1 LYSGDNICSDV
12 SGCGSVN
19 IFRSTGPYAENTALQ
34 VYRDNLKRLVDRMDE
49 YDYLF
54 PMHFM
59 NNIENNLMP
68 NILEAGEAIL
78 ANPEDYDYMIEKWG
92 KDRAAE
98 PSRRYY
104 KFIKGFSVIAYGYK
118 KV

>member
-1 LYSGDNICSDV
+1 
-12 SGCGSVN
+12 
-19 IFRSTGPYAENTALQ
+19 
-34 VYRDNLKRLVDRMDE
+34 MDE
-49 YDYLF
+49 YDYIF

-68 NILEAGEAIL
+68 NILEACDAIL
-78 ANPEDYDYMIEKWG
+78 ANPDDYDYMTEKWG
-92 KDRAAE
+92 KDRVAE

-118 KV
+118 KG